1 MPDRHPRL
9 DGRAIAL
16 VVACSFL
23 WGLNQVSVKGIVGE
37 VPPLVQATVRSLA
50 GVVMVLA
57 WARWRGIPMGQRDGT
72 LPGGVAAGVLFGG
85 EFACVFLGLQFTT
98 ASRMIVFI
106 YLAPFVV
113 ALLMPFV
120 SRAERLTRPQLAGLL
135 LAFSG
140 VAFAFAEG
148 FTQPAAGPRQWLGDT
163 LGVVAALLWGATT
176 LVIRATPLATAA
188 PEKTLAWQLGVSGVL
203 LLAASLLNGDRWSLT
218 LSPLAWSSL
227 GFQTV
232 VVVFGSYLVWFW
244 LVRHYQATQLSAF
257 TLLTPVFGLLL
268 GVVLLGEPV
277 TARLLVA
284 LAGVVAGIALVNRQP
299 RMRPTSAV
307 VE

>member
-1 MPDRHPRL
+1 MPDRHAHLDRL
-9 DGRAIAL
+9 AVVL
-16 VVACSFL
+16 VVGCSFL
-23 WGLNQVSVKGIVGE
+23 WGLNQVAVKAIVGE
-37 VPPLVQATVRSLA
+37 VPPLVQAALRSLL
-50 GVVMVLA
+50 GVVLVLA
-57 WARWRGIPMGQRDGT
+57 WARWRGIPMGARDGT
-72 LPGGVAAGVLFGG
+72 LAGGLAAGTLFGA
-85 EFACVFLGLQFTT
+85 EFACVFLGLQYTT

-113 ALLMPFV
+113 ALGMPFV
-120 SRAERLTRPQLAGLL
+120 SRAERLTRTQLAGLL

-163 LGVVAALLWGATT
+163 LGVVAAVLWGATT
-176 LVIRATPLATAA
+176 LVIRASRLASAP

-203 LLAASLLNGDRWSLT
+203 LALGSWWQGDRWST
-218 LSPLAWSSL
+218 SLSPLAWTSL
-227 GFQTV
+227 AFQV
-232 VVVFGSYLVWFW
+232 VIVVFASYLVWFW
-244 LVRHYQATQLSAF
+244 LVRHYRATQLSAF

-277 TARLLVA
+277 TVRLLVA
-284 LAGVVAGIALVNRQP
+284 LGGVVAGIALVNRQP
-299 RMRPTSAV
+299 RMRRTSDV